1 MWWAGE
7 EGGRGAHTTSPRP
20 APWIVNYERPAN
32 VIDTQRI
39 VNERIGFAIL
49 GVVIAAGSFIEKFD
63 DVIIPIVTRT

>member
-1 MWWAGE
+1 MVGGGGGG
-7 EGGRGAHTTSPRP
+7 EGGTYHLSAP